1 MSCCPM
7 EMESFR
13 LINNVEKQ
21 ILNDELKKLAVQVE
35 KLLLCI
41 SDDGHTSY
49 IVVFLLPSQ

>member
-21 ILNDELKKLAVQVE
+21 ILNDELKKLAVLVE